1 VAVPA
6 PHLALMEALAAG
18 VDPKHA
24 HKERRV
30 AVRCAY
36 AHVWCIIGLH
46 SVRAFQ
52 G

>member
-1 VAVPA
+1 MAVPA